1 MHTAPLPDVDEVN
14 SGGRARRRRRNILV
28 AASLAGVVVV
38 AGGCGALQ
46 VGDAETDSE
55 APSIS
60 QPTDPLPPKAF
71 PGGDEPVALEDGTYL
86 IAGSDSALAGY
97 TVTVPD
103 GWTGDSG
110 SDLKKDEDTPQ
121 GIGVSPWALDDIG
134 VFEEA
139 CRGDLGDP
147 GLAPANVAE
156 LVSALR
162 AQKSGPIV
170 SDPVPTTLGG
180 FPATRIDLDYP
191 DRMARAHC
199 RVGTGQLQVWGT
211 YFVFF
216 PNHTASLYVVS
227 VAGQSLL
234 LLVDTADRASGADRA
249 ELQSI
254 LDSIKF
260 EQVE

>member
-1 MHTAPLPDVDEVN
+1 MTSYRSVGATV
-14 SGGRARRRRRNILV
+14 LV
-28 AASLAGVVVV
+28 LAVVTLGACSSTVETEGPGASSAAATGSSAE
-38 AGGCGALQ
+38 
-46 VGDAETDSE
+46 AETPADSL
-55 APSIS
+55 S
-60 QPTDPLPPKAF
+60 PKAF
-71 PGGDEPVALEDGTYL
+71 PEDDEPVAVEAGTYL
-86 IAGSDSALAGY
+86 VSGAVAGSDSALAGY

-110 SDLKKDEDTPQ
+110 GDLKKDEDTPQ
-121 GIGVSPWALDDIG
+121 GIGVSPWALDEIG

-147 GLAPANVAE
+147 GLAPASVAE

-170 SDPVPTTLGG
+170 SDPVATTLGG
-180 FPATRIDLDYP
+180 LPATRVDLDYP

-199 RVGTGQLQVWGT
+199 RAGTGQLQVWGT

-216 PNHTASLYVVS
+216 PNHTASLYVVG

-234 LLVDTADRASGADRA
+234 LLVDTADGASVADRA
-249 ELQSI
+249 EVQSI
-254 LDSIKF
+254 LDSIRF

>member
-1 MHTAPLPDVDEVN
+1 MHTAPPPDVDRLN
-14 SGGRARRRRRNILV
+14 GRRRARRRRRNILV
-28 AASLAGVVVV
+28 GAVLAGVVVV
-38 AGGCGALQ
+38 AGGCGA
-46 VGDAETDSE
+46 VNGGDADSE
-55 APSIS
+55 APIVT
-60 QPTDPLPPKAF
+60 QPTDSSSPEAF
-71 PGGDEPVALEDGTYL
+71 PSGDEPVALEAGTYL
-86 IAGSDSALAGY
+86 IAGSDSDLAGY

-162 AQKSGPIV
+162 AQESGPIV
-170 SDPVPTTLGG
+170 SDPVATTLGG
-180 FPATRIDLDYP
+180 LPATRIDLDYP

-211 YFVFF
+211 YFVFP

-234 LLVDTADRASGADRA
+234 LLVDTADRASDADRA
-249 ELQSI
+249 ELHSI

-260 EQVE
+260 EEVE